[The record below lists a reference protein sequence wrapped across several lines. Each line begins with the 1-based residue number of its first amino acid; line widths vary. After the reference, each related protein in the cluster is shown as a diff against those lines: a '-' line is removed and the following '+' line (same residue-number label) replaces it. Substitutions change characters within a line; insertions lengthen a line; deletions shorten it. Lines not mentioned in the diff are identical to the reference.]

1 MNKNRHYRSILTFDA
16 DFLLVFNFFFRYGQ
30 VITATLNDF
39 VMSTF
44 GGMQGGG
51 GGGGWLSSL
60 TSMVGGIFLTS
71 DDTQPVVRG
80 HRNRYIPYL
89 KIIYLSVSLCRVPV
103 G

>member
-1 MNKNRHYRSILTFDA
+1 
-16 DFLLVFNFFFRYGQ
+16 
-30 VITATLNDF
+30 
-39 VMSTF
+39 MSTF

-80 HRNRYIPYL
+80 QRNRYTVFLHLNLYL
-89 KIIYLSVSLCRVPV
+89 AQKGKRILQLNLHNASGFSLSGFFIKYVRYPLGKLITDNC
-103 G
+103 